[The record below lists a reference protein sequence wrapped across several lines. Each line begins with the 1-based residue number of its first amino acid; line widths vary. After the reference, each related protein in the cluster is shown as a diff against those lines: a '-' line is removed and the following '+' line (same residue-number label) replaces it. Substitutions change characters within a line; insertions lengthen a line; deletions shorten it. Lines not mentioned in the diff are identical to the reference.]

1 MSYQVGCVV
10 IYRVNNL
17 LADLTDT
24 HGPPRVRQVLHKVL
38 PDRASLL
45 PSLFGLLVLLQLSFA
60 LSLFI
65 FLSLGDTVVNH
76 QMVHHVGS
84 IIFVGDHALPT
95 YMTSTQRLISW
106 VFREMIPNNAFL
118 GSDLFWC

>member
-24 HGPPRVRQVLHKVL
+24 HGSPRVRQVLDKML

-60 LSLFI
+60 LGLRI
-65 FLSLGDTVVNH
+65 FLRRG
-76 QMVHHVGS
+76 
-84 IIFVGDHALPT
+84 
-95 YMTSTQRLISW
+95 
-106 VFREMIPNNAFL
+106 
-118 GSDLFWC
+118 